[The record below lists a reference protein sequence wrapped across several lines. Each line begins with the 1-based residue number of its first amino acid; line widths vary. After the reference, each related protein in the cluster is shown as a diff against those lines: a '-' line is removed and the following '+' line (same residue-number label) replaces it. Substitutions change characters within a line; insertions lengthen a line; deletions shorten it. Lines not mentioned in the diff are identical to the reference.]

1 MKLIWTWIAGLIVV
15 AVLVSPAVAQLN
27 LDLKTT
33 IDVNAA
39 APRDVFTSIS
49 KRLGSQLVIAPEITQ
64 PVTMHVENV
73 TVRTAL
79 TALSE
84 TLACRWVVEG
94 NVLHVETASSAQ
106 HVPSRVPGGM
116 GSGLGNG
123 LGGGVGSGAGG
134 GLGSGIGGGVAGD
147 RNWNADVQKGYGRRT
162 PAGFRFDNVPLSTIM
177 NELGKVAG
185 MEISVANPD
194 PARHMTIDLSNRS
207 VGEALRLLALKA
219 TKDQMAENK
228 PVIFSLTL
236 QGKRKGLVFS
246 AGETSKSR

>member
-1 MKLIWTWIAGLIVV
+1 MKLIWTLFAGFIIV
-15 AVLVSPAVAQLN
+15 AALASPAVAQLN

-39 APRDVFTSIS
+39 APRDVLTSIS
-49 KRLGSQLVIAPEITQ
+49 KRLGFKLAMAHEITQ
-64 PVTMHVENV
+64 PVTMHLENV
-73 TVRTAL
+73 TMRTAL

-84 TLACRWVVEG
+84 TLGCRWIVEG
-94 NVLHVETASSAQ
+94 NVLHVETASSTQ
-106 HVPSRVPGGM
+106 HGPSSVPGGI
-116 GSGLGNG
+116 GSG
-123 LGGGVGSGAGG
+123 LGGGVGG
-134 GLGSGIGGGVAGD
+134 GLGSGIGEGVAGN
-147 RNWNADVQKGYGRRT
+147 RNWNADIQTRYERRT
-162 PAGFRFDNVPLSTIM
+162 PAGFRFGDVPLSTIM

-207 VGEALRLLALKA
+207 VGEALRLIALKA
-219 TKDQMAENK
+219 TKDQIAENK
-228 PVIFSLTL
+228 PVVFSFTF

>member
-1 MKLIWTWIAGLIVV
+1 MKPIWTWIAGLII
-15 AVLVSPAVAQLN
+15 AAASASPAVAQLN

-49 KRLGSQLVIAPEITQ
+49 KRLGSKLAIAPEITQ
-64 PVTMHVENV
+64 PLTMHLENV

-84 TLACRWVVEG
+84 TLGCRWVIDG
-94 NVLHVETASSAQ
+94 DVLHVEPASSAQ
-106 HVPSRVPGGM
+106 HSPSRVPGGL
-116 GSGLGNG
+116 GSG
-123 LGGGVGSGAGG
+123 LGGGVGG
-134 GLGSGIGGGVAGD
+134 GLGGGIGEGVAGD
-147 RNWNADVQKGYGRRT
+147 RNWNADIQKRYGRKT
-162 PAGFRFDNVPLSTIM
+162 SAGFRFDNVPLSTIM

-194 PARHMTIDLSNRS
+194 PARHITIDLSNRS
-207 VGEALRLLALKA
+207 VGEALRLIALKA
-219 TKDQMAENK
+219 TKDQIAENK
-228 PVIFSLTL
+228 PVIFSFTL

-246 AGETSKSR
+246 AGEASRSR